1 MTTANSGAKEKL
13 VARLLEG
20 GEDIITEFV
29 IVGLEDSLDTIMTE
43 VNRLMQIK
51 NLSDVQH
58 TDLNELYHDGKAHI
72 RVLKYYT
79 VNYYTE
85 QTQLMN
91 KVWDRLLGEVF

>member
-1 MTTANSGAKEKL
+1 MTKAKEKL

-20 GEDIITEFV
+20 SNDIFTEFV
-29 IVGLEDSLDTIMTE
+29 VVGLEDSLNTIIVE
-43 VNRLMQIK
+43 VGGLMQVK
-51 NLSDVQH
+51 NLSDLQQ

-79 VNYYTE
+79 TNYYTE

-91 KVWDRLLGEVF
+91 KVWDRLLGEVL

>member
-1 MTTANSGAKEKL
+1 MTTAKEKL

-20 GEDIITEFV
+20 SHDIFTEFV
-29 IVGLEDSLDTIMTE
+29 VVGLEDSLETIVTE
-43 VNRLMQIK
+43 VERLVNIK

-79 VNYYTE
+79 TNYYTE

-91 KVWDRLLGEVF
+91 KVWDKLLGDVF